1 MATITI
7 GVDIGQNRDPTAICV
22 TEAIGRTTEGREE
35 KHYAVHHLERL
46 PLRARYS
53 EVARRLAAM
62 IGRLRKREDWPP
74 ELFVDVT
81 GIGQPV
87 IDLLKEPLEDVE
99 PVPVYFTHGD
109 QRTEK
114 IEAGRRTVKLGKA
127 WLTAHLQVL
136 LQSGRLHLPNT
147 QEVRQLAKEIED
159 FKPPIDENAN
169 ERYGAFRVGTHDDLV
184 TAIGLATQG
193 DRGPTNAWAWAED
206 YMRRRDERR
215 P

>member
-7 GVDIGQNRDPTAICV
+7 GVDIGHDPTAICV
-22 TEAIGRTTEGREE
+22 PEADRRTIEGREE
-35 KHYAVHHLERL
+35 NHHVVRHLERL

-53 EVARRLAAM
+53 DVARRLAAM

-74 ELFVDVT
+74 ELFVEAT

-114 IEAGRRTVKLGKA
+114 IEAGRRSVKLGKA
-127 WLTAHLQVL
+127 WLTSHLQTL
-136 LQSGRLHLPNT
+136 LQSGRLH
-147 QEVRQLAKEIED
+147 
-159 FKPPIDENAN
+159 
-169 ERYGAFRVGTHDDLV
+169 
-184 TAIGLATQG
+184 
-193 DRGPTNAWAWAED
+193 
-206 YMRRRDERR
+206 
-215 P
+215 